1 MCVLRGI
8 CREGGTP
15 SSAAGRRRVP
25 ARRPPPPAP
34 HHNSLSFLIEVDPQR
49 CCLFS
54 CQSDLLFSVP
64 GTRVVRKLCV
74 PPPTNFCYNVHVAM
88 RVAGI
93 YSAVVVV
100 SSDSDESSPA
110 CPVSVPPTSGYRPP
124 EDLVATSR
132 PQQLRSLFS
141 ILMRGE
147 KGRAGDDWE
156 EGEKCCERSRL
167 SVHAAHRR
175 ELGCQY
181 TPRIASYAFLREG

>member
-1 MCVLRGI
+1 MCM
-8 CREGGTP
+8 
-15 SSAAGRRRVP
+15 
-25 ARRPPPPAP
+25 
-34 HHNSLSFLIEVDPQR
+34 F
-49 CCLFS
+49 
-54 CQSDLLFSVP
+54 
-64 GTRVVRKLCV
+64 
-74 PPPTNFCYNVHVAM
+74 NVAIVAM

-141 ILMRGE
+141 ILMRGK

-156 EGEKCCERSRL
+156 EGAKCCERSRL

-181 TPRIASYAFLREG
+181 TPRIASYAFLRER